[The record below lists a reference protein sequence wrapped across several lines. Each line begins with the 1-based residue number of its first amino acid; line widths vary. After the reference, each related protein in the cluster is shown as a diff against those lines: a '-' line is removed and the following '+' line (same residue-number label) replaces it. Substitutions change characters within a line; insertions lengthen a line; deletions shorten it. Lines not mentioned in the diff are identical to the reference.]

1 MSSLE
6 YEHAWQPV
14 IDDLEP
20 GDTVRINHTNCEAGE
35 DTRKRLY
42 FSRPVGGGDR
52 VLGYCH
58 NCQKGASFFAEGDYR
73 IDFEGTLATSVDISS
88 TDEFKIPKMEAI
100 RSEWPREARHWLFQ
114 YGISDAMITWAEIAY
129 IPATHRMYLPIYEH
143 IKLTDHDSFK
153 GNYKGY
159 QTRRLWTKGK
169 RPKYD
174 TSLIDAHQTMDTIME
189 YTPDDT
195 IFGDYK
201 SVIVEDF
208 LSGLRILQFAK
219 DNSFD
224 VEILVNYG
232 TKINVEAIAK
242 LSGEIFV
249 WFDNDNAHVC
259 NQATKVARTA
269 SLILKKPAQTILEV
283 SDPKAQSYETIGDKL
298 WT

>member
-1 MSSLE
+1 MNSLD
-6 YEHAWQPV
+6 YERAWQPV
-14 IDDLEP
+14 LDDLEP
-20 GDTVRINHTNCEAGE
+20 GDTVRINHTTCEAGE

-42 FSRPVGGGDR
+42 FSRPVGSGDR

-58 NCQKGASFFAEGDYR
+58 NCQKGGSFYAEGDYR
-73 IDFEGTLATSVDISS
+73 IDFSTHFHAEDVSS
-88 TDEFKIPKMEAI
+88 TDEFKIPKMEVI
-100 RSEWPREARHWLFQ
+100 KSEWPREAKQWLYQ
-114 YGISDAMITWAEIAY
+114 YGISDAISTWAEIAY

-143 IKLTDHDSFK
+143 MKLTDHEATISY
-153 GNYKGY
+153 YKGY

-219 DNSFD
+219 ENDFS

-259 NQATKVARTA
+259 NQASKLARTA
-269 SLILKKPAQTILEV
+269 SLITKKPVQTILEV